1 MTVAAKIIVK
11 QLIQS
16 RNCIRRTLFR
26 NSRCF
31 RFFLDFLMFL
41 NIRDNG
47 VLSEASEIQAS
58 AQDNFCRHTEKPDGQ
73 DREAEAQE
81 DILRRE
87 SCCKAESRIKSK
99 EG

>member
-31 RFFLDFLMFL
+31 RFFLEFLMLL
-41 NIRDNG
+41 NIRHRSAVHGDHTVKFTLKRG
-47 VLSEASEIQAS
+47 SITEPKIHIGLALGKMDLIGTVL
-58 AQDNFCRHTEKPDGQ
+58 
-73 DREAEAQE
+73 
-81 DILRRE
+81 
-87 SCCKAESRIKSK
+87 
-99 EG
+99 